1 MTTNDLI
8 DTIEALRA
16 AKYTDLD
23 AELVRDVVT
32 TQSDFMANPNEAYK
46 RIAQTVEAYLA
57 RKEKPQC

>member
-16 AKYTDLD
+16 AKYAELD
-23 AELVRDVVT
+23 PQLVRDAVT
-32 TQSDFMANPNEAYK
+32 AQADFMANPNEAYK
-46 RIAQTVEAYLA
+46 RIAQAVEACLS